1 MKIKLLLV
9 LFFLTI
15 QFGFSQTEKLI
26 YGTVL
31 CEQLPI
37 SKVEVVNYNS
47 KKVII
52 TDSSGKFAILVK
64 AGHELIFISKNYDL
78 KKIIVNQK
86 AIEIN
91 DLTVSLNLKAEQLDE
106 VVITKIPSIKL
117 SKDSK
122 WEQAKLD
129 SYTLEKEAS
138 TPKVMGVNMG
148 TIENGM
154 NLMRIGGML
163 MSLFKEEKEVGKTK
177 TIQKE
182 FKEVVRNTYGQKFYT
197 ETLQLKPDEIELF
210 LQFCDTDPKSKTLLQ
225 NTDVLPLMDFL
236 IKKNIDFKKLQ

>member
-1 MKIKLLLV
+1 
-9 LFFLTI
+9 
-15 QFGFSQTEKLI
+15 
-26 YGTVL
+26 
-31 CEQLPI
+31 
-37 SKVEVVNYNS
+37 
-47 KKVII
+47 
-52 TDSSGKFAILVK
+52 
-64 AGHELIFISKNYDL
+64 
-78 KKIIVNQK
+78 
-86 AIEIN
+86 
-91 DLTVSLNLKAEQLDE
+91 
-106 VVITKIPSIKL
+106 
-117 SKDSK
+117 
-122 WEQAKLD
+122 
-129 SYTLEKEAS
+129 
-138 TPKVMGVNMG
+138 MG

-163 MSLFKEEKEVGKTK
+163 MSLFKEEKEVGKIK